1 MQGNGELGKLRTDVA
16 RMNRL
21 VEQLLRVARLDA
33 IVLELAPVDLN
44 EIASSIVATLA
55 PWSIPQGRTIAF
67 ASTNGP
73 VWVNANDHAVAEAI
87 RNLVE
92 NGIAH
97 SPSGAEVMVKVYPDG
112 RIAVIDRGS
121 GVSSQDRERIFNR
134 FWRGK
139 DPKAEGAGLGLA
151 IVQEIMKAHGGR
163 VTVEDNVGGGSVFTL
178 LFLLHAQIQD
188 QAEIMHS

>member
-1 MQGNGELGKLRTDVA
+1 M
-16 RMNRL
+16 
-21 VEQLLRVARLDA
+21 
-33 IVLELAPVDLN
+33 
-44 EIASSIVATLA
+44 
-55 PWSIPQGRTIAF
+55 
-67 ASTNGP
+67 
-73 VWVNANDHAVAEAI
+73 NANGHAAAEAI

-97 SPSGAEVMVKVYPDG
+97 SPSNGEVTVKVHPDG
-112 RIAVIDRGS
+112 RVAVIDHGC
-121 GVSSQDRERIFNR
+121 GVMPRERERIFDR

-163 VTVEDNVGGGSVFTL
+163 VTLEDNVGGGSVFTL
-178 LFLLHAQIQD
+178 RFPLRAQIQD